1 MNIIKAAYCR
11 TFQQAMHAAIPL
23 LPYRKP
29 TILDNMQELAAMLKN
44 KEVKNVLLVT
54 DKDIRAHGLTLELE
68 EALKKAGIN
77 CVIFD
82 KTVPNPTTDIIEECA
97 AAYLENKCEAFIGFG
112 GGSSMDC
119 AKAAAVRIARPNT
132 PFIKMK
138 GILKVLKKLPL
149 IIAIP
154 TTAGTGS
161 EVTVAAIVTDA
172 ETRHK
177 YQISDFPLIPRYA
190 VLDPKI
196 TVSLPKHL
204 TATTGMD
211 ALTHAVEAYI
221 GRSLV
226 KSSKRDAR
234 HAVRIIFENIREA
247 YNNPTNL
254 HARRKMLHASYLA
267 GSAFTTSYVGYV
279 HCVAHSLGGKYN
291 TPHGLANAVLLPFV
305 LEEYGKSAY
314 EKLHQL
320 ACVIGISDIHDSHEV
335 GAKKFIEAV
344 KQMKRDLNVPDTIDG
359 IKEEDI
365 PELAKIAEKEGNPI
379 YPVPK
384 LMTAKQLERFYY
396 KVMSKN

>member
-1 MNIIKAAYCR
+1 MNIFKAAYCR
-11 TFQQAMHAAIPL
+11 TFQQVMHAAIPF

-29 TILDNMQELAAMLKN
+29 VILDNMHELSAMLKN
-44 KEVKNVLLVT
+44 KEIRSVLLVT
-54 DKDIRAHGLTLELE
+54 DKDIRSHGLTLELE
-68 EALKKAGIN
+68 SALKEAGVN

-82 KTVPNPTTDIIEECA
+82 RTVPNPTTDIIEECA
-97 AAYLENKCEAFIGFG
+97 ATYIEHNCEAFIGFG

-119 AKAAAVRIARPNT
+119 AKAAAVRIARPHT

-138 GILKVLKKLPL
+138 GILKVLVKLPL

-172 ETRHK
+172 ETRLK

-234 HAVRIIFENIREA
+234 HAVRLIFENIREA
-247 YNNPTNL
+247 YNNPSDL
-254 HARRKMLHASYLA
+254 KARRRMLHASFLA

-291 TPHGLANAVLLPFV
+291 TPHGLANSVLLPFV
-305 LEEYGKSAY
+305 LEEYGESAY
-314 EKLHQL
+314 KKLHQL
-320 ACVIGISDIHDSHEV
+320 ACVIGISDINDSNKE
-335 GAKKFIEAV
+335 GARKFIDAV
-344 KQMKRDLNVPDTIDG
+344 KEMKRDLNVPDTIEG

-365 PELAKIAEKEGNPI
+365 PELAKTAEKEGNPV

-384 LMTAKQLERFYY
+384 LMTAKELEKFYRM
-396 KVMSKN
+396 VMVK

>member
-11 TFQQAMHAAIPL
+11 TFQQVMHAAIPL

-44 KEVKNVLLVT
+44 KEAKNVLLVT

-119 AKAAAVRIARPNT
+119 AKAAAVRIARPHT

-138 GILKVLKKLPL
+138 GILKVLVKLPL

-172 ETRHK
+172 ETRLK

-234 HAVRIIFENIREA
+234 HAVRLIFENIREA
-247 YNNPTNL
+247 VI
-254 HARRKMLHASYLA
+254 AQDE
-267 GSAFTTSYVGYV
+267 
-279 HCVAHSLGGKYN
+279 GKVN
-291 TPHGLANAVLLPFV
+291 
-305 LEEYGKSAY
+305 GKIVVY
-314 EKLHQL
+314 
-320 ACVIGISDIHDSHEV
+320 I
-335 GAKKFIEAV
+335 
-344 KQMKRDLNVPDTIDG
+344 
-359 IKEEDI
+359 
-365 PELAKIAEKEGNPI
+365 
-379 YPVPK
+379 
-384 LMTAKQLERFYY
+384 
-396 KVMSKN
+396 

>member
-1 MNIIKAAYCR
+1 MNIFKKAYCR
-11 TFQQAMHAAIPL
+11 TFQQVMHASIPL

-29 TILDNMQELAAMLKN
+29 TILDNMEELAAMLKN
-44 KEVKNVLLVT
+44 KEIKTVLLVT
-54 DKDIRAHGLTLELE
+54 DKDIRAHGLTLSLE
-68 EALKKAGIN
+68 NALKNAGIT
-77 CVIFD
+77 CSIFD
-82 KTVPNPTTDIIEECA
+82 RTVPNPTTDIIEECA
-97 AAYLENKCEAFIGFG
+97 IQYIEDSCEAFIGFG

-119 AKAAAVRIARPNT
+119 AKAAGVRIARPNT

-196 TVSLPKHL
+196 TVSLPKSL

-221 GRSLV
+221 GNSLV

-234 HAVRIIFENIREA
+234 HAVRMIFDNIRTA
-247 YNNPTNL
+247 YEHPDNL
-254 HARRKMLHASYLA
+254 RARRNMLHASFLA

-291 TPHGLANAVLLPFV
+291 TPHGLANAVLLPIV
-305 LEEYGKSAY
+305 LEEYGKSAH

-320 ACVIGISDIHDSHEV
+320 ACVIGISDIHDSHEK
-335 GAKKFIEAV
+335 GARKFIDAV
-344 KQMKRDLNVPDTIDG
+344 KKMKKDLNVPDYIEG

-365 PELAKIAEKEGNPI
+365 PALAKIAEKEGNPI

-384 LMTAKQLERFYY
+384 LMTAKELEKFYY
-396 KVMSKN
+396 KVMR

>member
-1 MNIIKAAYCR
+1 MNFIKAAYCR
-11 TFQQAMHAAIPL
+11 SFQQIMHAAIPF

-44 KEVKNVLLVT
+44 KEIRSVLLVT

-68 EALKKAGIN
+68 SALENAGVV
-77 CVIFD
+77 CHVFD
-82 KTVPNPTTDIIEECA
+82 KTIPNPTTDIIEECA
-97 AAYLENKCEAFIGFG
+97 SEYLKNNCEAFIGFG

-119 AKAAAVRIARPNT
+119 AKAAGVRIARPNT

-221 GRSLV
+221 GNSLV

-234 HAVRIIFENIREA
+234 HAVKMVFDNLFEA
-247 YNNPTNL
+247 YNNPSNL
-254 HARRKMLHASYLA
+254 KARRNMLHASFLA

-291 TPHGLANAVLLPFV
+291 TPHGLANSVLLPFV
-305 LEEYGKSAY
+305 LEEYGESVHK
-314 EKLHQL
+314 KLHQL
-320 ACVIGISDIHDSHEV
+320 ACVIGISDINDSHAE
-335 GAKKFIEAV
+335 GARKFIEAV
-344 KQMKRDLNVPDTIDG
+344 KLMKRKLNVPDTIEG
-359 IKEEDI
+359 IKAEDI
-365 PELAKIAEKEGNPI
+365 PALAKTAEKEGNPV

-384 LMTAKQLERFYY
+384 LMTAKELEKFYY
-396 KVMSKN
+396 MVMPKD

>member
-1 MNIIKAAYCR
+1 MNIVKKVYCR
-11 TFQQAMHAAIPL
+11 SFQKVMHAAIPF

-29 TILDNMQELAAMLKN
+29 TILDNMNELAAMLKN
-44 KEVKNVLLVT
+44 KEIKSMLLVT
-54 DKDIRAHGLTLELE
+54 DKDIRSHGLTSELE
-68 EALKKAGIN
+68 DALERAHIT
-77 CVIFD
+77 CHIFD

-97 AAYLENKCEAFIGFG
+97 SEYIENGCEAFIGFG

-119 AKAAAVRIARPNT
+119 AKAAAVRIARPHT

-177 YQISDFPLIPRYA
+177 YQISDFPLIPMYA

-204 TATTGMD
+204 TASTGMD

-221 GRSLV
+221 GHSLV

-234 HAVRIIFENIREA
+234 HAVRLIFENIFEA

-254 HARRKMLHASYLA
+254 RARRKMLHASFLA

-305 LEEYGKSAY
+305 LEAYGKSAY

-320 ACVIGISDIHDSHEV
+320 ACVIGISDIHDTHET
-335 GAKKFIEAV
+335 GAIKFIEAI
-344 KQMKRDLNVPDTIDG
+344 KQMKRDLNIPDTIDG
-359 IKEEDI
+359 IKMEDI
-365 PELAKIAEKEGNPI
+365 SELAKTAEKEGNPI

-384 LMTAKQLERFYY
+384 LMTAKELEKFYY
-396 KVMSKN
+396 TVMPKT

>member
-1 MNIIKAAYCR
+1 
-11 TFQQAMHAAIPL
+11 
-23 LPYRKP
+23 
-29 TILDNMQELAAMLKN
+29 
-44 KEVKNVLLVT
+44 
-54 DKDIRAHGLTLELE
+54 
-68 EALKKAGIN
+68 
-77 CVIFD
+77 
-82 KTVPNPTTDIIEECA
+82 
-97 AAYLENKCEAFIGFG
+97 
-112 GGSSMDC
+112 
-119 AKAAAVRIARPNT
+119 
-132 PFIKMK
+132 MK

-172 ETRHK
+172 ETRLK

-234 HAVRIIFENIREA
+234 HAVRLIFENIYEA

-254 HARRKMLHASYLA
+254 RARRKMLHASYLA

-305 LEEYGKSAY
+305 LEEYGKNAY
-314 EKLHQL
+314 KKLHQL
-320 ACVIGISDIHDSHEV
+320 ACVIGISDINDSHEA

-344 KQMKRDLNVPDTIDG
+344 KQMKRDFNIPDTIEG

-365 PELAKIAEKEGNPI
+365 PELAKTAAKEGNPI

-384 LMTAKQLERFYY
+384 LMTAKELEKFYY
-396 KVMSKN
+396 MILRTNV